1 MLDDDALF
9 RLRLPRRPESVSA
22 ARKALAAL
30 NGDLH
35 LVSQGRLR
43 DVQLMTSELV
53 TNAIRHSHTHVSVVV
68 HARETVLRVEV
79 HNAGAAFDERASPS
93 PRMSTRARG
102 ACASSNC
109 WHTAGAPRRRRTKCK
124 SGLNSTSHTARPHL
138 RSSAKP
144 HHRRNSHAEPAACK
158 LRAVATSGSGSRIA
172 RISHPQ
178 ARRRQLGR
186 AALVASPRELND
198 VGVD

>member
-35 LVSQGRLR
+35 LVSQGCLR

-53 TNAIRHSHTHVSVVV
+53 TNAIRHSHDHVSVVV

-79 HNAGAAFDERASPS
+79 HNAGEAFDERARPQPS
-93 PRMSTRARG
+93 YEHSGGWGLRIVELLAHRWGVAPTADGVQVWFEVDRPDSATPLEILGEAPPPR
-102 ACASSNC
+102 
-109 WHTAGAPRRRRTKCK
+109 
-124 SGLNSTSHTARPHL
+124 
-138 RSSAKP
+138 
-144 HHRRNSHAEPAACK
+144 
-158 LRAVATSGSGSRIA
+158 
-172 RISHPQ
+172 
-178 ARRRQLGR
+178 
-186 AALVASPRELND
+186 
-198 VGVD
+198 

>member
-53 TNAIRHSHTHVSVVV
+53 TNAIRHSHNHVSVVV
-68 HARETVLRVEV
+68 HAREHR
-79 HNAGAAFDERASPS
+79 
-93 PRMSTRARG
+93 
-102 ACASSNC
+102 
-109 WHTAGAPRRRRTKCK
+109 TAGRGSQRRSGVRRTR
-124 SGLNSTSHTARPHL
+124 TAPGHL
-138 RSSAKP
+138 D
-144 HHRRNSHAEPAACK
+144 
-158 LRAVATSGSGSRIA
+158 VALDR
-172 RISHPQ
+172 
-178 ARRRQLGR
+178 
-186 AALVASPRELND
+186 D
-198 VGVD
+198 